1 MTKNSNANSVS
12 KYFHE
17 IKVYPRLSK
26 ELEREIADNKE
37 RCFTELQ
44 DKVLSYPKS
53 WELIF
58 AMWKYVKDNNKSCSK
73 LTEDHGNFR
82 FKAAELA
89 SELEKNLSKASE
101 ESLFGDDSKVP
112 ELIKRA
118 RLSKSIYLDVANKL
132 VSDYPDIQNY
142 LNSFY
147 HYRDELIKANFKL
160 VINYAKSFSIHGVPF
175 EDLLQ
180 EGNLGLIRASEKFDP
195 SKGHK
200 FSTYATWW
208 IRQSFI
214 HLVKTQSKTI
224 RLPSHIHNSLT
235 KLKKINEDFEFT
247 NNRDATLA
255 ELAGLTGLSER
266 VIEQLYESRVDP
278 VPLEMYVN
286 DFSGNSGQKVQ
297 QVKEFIED
305 SVDYEEKIFESINKE
320 KLLSIMDQVLEPEE
334 KAVLLL
340 RFGIHE
346 PELTFCAISAR
357 LDLSK
362 QTIKYLYTRG
372 LLKLKNKV
380 KELL

>member
-1 MTKNSNANSVS
+1 MTKNSSASS
-12 KYFHE
+12 ITKYFHE
-17 IKVYPRLSK
+17 IKSCARLSK
-26 ELEREIADNKE
+26 EAEREVADNKE
-37 RCFTELQ
+37 RCFIELQ

-58 AMWKYVKDNNKSCSK
+58 SMWKYVKDNNKSCSK

-89 SELEKNLSKASE
+89 SELEKNLFKANE
-101 ESLFGDDSKVP
+101 EFLFGDDSKVP
-112 ELIKRA
+112 DLIKSA
-118 RLSKSIYLDVANKL
+118 RLSKSIYLDIANKL
-132 VSDYPDIQNY
+132 VSDYPEIKNY
-142 LNSFY
+142 LDSFY
-147 HYRDELIKANFKL
+147 YYRDELVKANFKL

-180 EGNLGLIRASEKFDP
+180 EGNVGLIRASEKFDP

-235 KLKKINEDFEFT
+235 KLKKINEEFEFK
-247 NNRDATLA
+247 NNRDATLQELA
-255 ELAGLTGLSER
+255 ELSGISER
-266 VIEQLYESRVDP
+266 DIEQLYESRVDP
-278 VPLEMYVN
+278 LPLDMFVN
-286 DFSGNSGQKVQ
+286 ESNSNNGQKVQ

-305 SVDYEEKIFESINKE
+305 SVDYEEKIFDNINKE
-320 KLLSIMDQVLEPEE
+320 KLLSIMDAVLEPEE
-334 KAVLLL
+334 KTVLLL

-346 PELTFCAISAR
+346 PELTFCAISER

>member
-1 MTKNSNANSVS
+1 MTKNSSASS
-12 KYFHE
+12 ITKYFHE
-17 IKVYPRLSK
+17 IKSCSRLSK
-26 ELEREIADNKE
+26 EAEREVADNKE
-37 RCFTELQ
+37 RCFLELQ

-58 AMWKYVKDNNKSCSK
+58 SMWKHVKDNNKSCSK

-101 ESLFGDDSKVP
+101 EFLFGDDSQVP
-112 ELIKRA
+112 NLIKSA
-118 RLSKSIYLDVANKL
+118 RLSKSIYLEVANKL
-132 VSDYPDIQNY
+132 VAEYPEIQGY

-147 HYRDELIKANFKL
+147 QYRDELVKANFKL
-160 VINYAKSFSIHGVPF
+160 VINYAKNFNIHGVSF

-235 KLKKINEDFEFT
+235 KLKKVNEEFEFR
-247 NNRDATLA
+247 NNRDATLQ
-255 ELAGLTGLSER
+255 ELSELTGLSER
-266 VIEQLYESRVDP
+266 SIEQLYESRVDP
-278 VPLEMYVN
+278 VPLEMFVN
-286 DFSGNSGQKVQ
+286 EFNGNSGQKVQ

-305 SVDYEEKIFESINKE
+305 SVDYEERIFDSINKE
-320 KLLSIMDQVLEPEE
+320 KLLSIMDAALEPEE

-346 PELTFCAISAR
+346 PELTFCAISER